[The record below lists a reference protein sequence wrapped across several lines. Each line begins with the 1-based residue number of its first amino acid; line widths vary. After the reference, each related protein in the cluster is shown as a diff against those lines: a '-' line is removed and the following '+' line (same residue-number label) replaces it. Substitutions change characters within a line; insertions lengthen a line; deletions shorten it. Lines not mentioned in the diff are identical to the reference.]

1 MRARTHWAKGSGRS
15 ADAKPPRGARRFF
28 VAGRESWICLGRTML
43 QETTAIQPTHLPEV
57 PPVDTLKGAGRDFWE
72 ALDSTKLWWLLGLVS
87 VLVALWLARK
97 VLRFIR
103 RRRPPKLH
111 PKLQRYGDA
120 SAEAS
125 SPLDLAA
132 RRHAEAARIVATSST
147 AEITGYEI
155 LEQIEAVYVDGF
167 RKPEEALEGLKAVA
181 GMKGA
186 NAVIRVRQE
195 RSSGGRCTAS
205 GDAVVV
211 RKIGGPAISNTGPA
225 PAHGTGALPPS
236 AAAAPPEAEIN

>member
-1 MRARTHWAKGSGRS
+1 
-15 ADAKPPRGARRFF
+15 
-28 VAGRESWICLGRTML
+28 ML
-43 QETTAIQPTHLPEV
+43 QESTAIQTPRLPEV
-57 PPVDTLKGAGRDFWE
+57 PPVETLKGAGQDFWAE
-72 ALDSTKLWWLLGLVS
+72 LDSSKLWWLLGLVCM
-87 VLVALWLARK
+87 LAALWIARK
-97 VLRFIR
+97 ALRFIR

-120 SAEAS
+120 AADAS
-125 SPLDLAA
+125 SPLDLGA

-195 RSSGGRCTAS
+195 RSAGGRCTAS

-211 RKIGGPAISNTGPA
+211 RKIGGPAIPNTGPA
-225 PAHGTGALPPS
+225 
-236 AAAAPPEAEIN
+236 APQDEINR